1 MALTLERTTQTVTT
15 YDNVSKGGIDNV
27 VTALSTEYTQPG
39 FRYIV
44 DIAITDYYGNANM
57 TTLYVH
63 PNPYGRGIINLRP
76 HMINAL
82 YYKGI
87 VDDTLMLPYIHNTK
101 DDSPSPGLISTTNI
115 MNTQLR
121 MEVYE
126 GWEVA
131 GVFTQDPDTI
141 GPQSIELRAFW
152 GWDNAFSFNENNSAS
167 SPGKGFNDITFG
179 TYYQRLASKVPPAF
193 RSGVIFV
200 PTLPYNM
207 GSFCVNSDDGTFS
220 SEQDIN
226 NKYVELKFYTNA
238 GLLLITDTTS
248 FTITVSAGA
257 VALVPAFAGNLTYL
271 RTGGIPATTA
281 FYTLQ
286 IKDSTNNA
294 ICSVKWLFVI
304 EDRDCD
310 HNPIELGWIGQKG
323 GWNYYNFI
331 KTNQNSIDI
340 ERTEYKKPFGN
351 YGRLGEGIETPGM
364 LTTDWSDN
372 RQYVSRENMVTK
384 YLTVTSDWI
393 TEEEFVYL
401 ESLMISE
408 VVHWV
413 NYDGRGDYTPMIVTD
428 NSYLM
433 RRERNSTKYNLTLK
447 LKYAQDYQAINYN
460 TSYNE

>member
-1 MALTLERTTQTVTT
+1 MALTLQRTTQTVTT

-44 DIAITDYYGNANM
+44 NITINDFYANPN
-57 TTLYVH
+57 TTNLFVH

-76 HMINAL
+76 HLIDAL
-82 YYKGI
+82 FYRGI
-87 VDDTLMLPYIHNTK
+87 VYNTLYFPYIHNTK
-101 DDSPSPGLISTTNI
+101 ANSPLVSLISASGMI
-115 MNTQLR
+115 NTELTI
-121 MEVYE
+121 EVYE

-141 GPQSIELRAFW
+141 GPQQINLMAFW
-152 GWDNAFSFNENNSAS
+152 GWDNAFTFNENNSAS
-167 SPGKGFNDITFG
+167 SPGNGFNDITSS
-179 TYYQRLASKVPPAF
+179 TYYQRLASKVPTSF
-193 RSGVIFV
+193 RSGVTLV
-200 PTLPYNM
+200 PTLPYNL
-207 GSFCVNSDDGTFS
+207 GSFCINADDGTYS
-220 SEQDIN
+220 SEQDAN
-226 NKYVELKFYTNA
+226 NKYVELKFYTSS
-238 GLLLITDTTS
+238 GTLITTDTT
-248 FTITVSAGA
+248 FTIKPEAGG
-257 VALVPAFAGNLTYL
+257 VGLVPAFAGNITYL

-294 ICSVKWLFVI
+294 ICSKRWLFVI
-304 EDRDCD
+304 EDADCD
-310 HNPIELGWIGQKG
+310 HAPIELGWIGKKG

-351 YGRLGEGIETPGM
+351 YGRLGDGLETPGM
-364 LTTDWSDN
+364 LVSDIVDN
-372 RQYVSRENMVTK
+372 REYVSRENMVTK

-401 ESLMISE
+401 ESLMVSE

-413 NYDGRGDYTPMIVTD
+413 NYDGRGDYIPMIVTD
-428 NSYLM
+428 NSYIM

-460 TSYNE
+460 TAYNE

>member
-1 MALTLERTTQTVTT
+1 MALTLERTTQTITT
-15 YDNVSKGGIDNV
+15 YNNVSKGGIDNI

-44 DIAITDYYGNANM
+44 DISVSDIYGGSNS

-76 HMINAL
+76 HIIDSVFYRGLISTSLN
-82 YYKGI
+82 Y
-87 VDDTLMLPYIHNTK
+87 PFIHNTK
-101 DDSPSPGLISTTNI
+101 ANSPSASLISDIEN
-115 MNTQLR
+115 MNCRLS
-121 MEVYE
+121 VVVFE
-126 GWEVA
+126 GWEVG
-131 GVFTQDPDTI
+131 GVFTQDPDGI
-141 GPQSIELRAFW
+141 GPQQIDLMAFW
-152 GWDNAFSFNENNSAS
+152 GWDNAFTFNENNSVVSLGA
-167 SPGKGFNDITFG
+167 GFNDINSN
-179 TYYQRLASKVPPAF
+179 TYYQRLASKVPPSF
-193 RSGVIFV
+193 RSGVTFV
-200 PTLPYNM
+200 PSLPNNL
-207 GSFCVNSDDGTFS
+207 GSFCINADDGTFS

-226 NKYVELKFYTNA
+226 NKYVELKFYTDA

-248 FTITVSAGA
+248 FTITVSPGA
-257 VALVPAFAGNLTYL
+257 VALVPAFAGNMTYL

-286 IKDSTNNA
+286 IKDAITNGA
-294 ICSVKWLFVI
+294 CSKKWLFVL
-304 EDRDCD
+304 EDIDCK
-310 HNPIELGWIGQKG
+310 HTPVPLGWIGKKG

-351 YGRLGEGIETPGM
+351 YGRLGDGIENPGK
-364 LTTDWSDN
+364 LTTDWADN

-401 ESLMISE
+401 ESLMVAD

-413 NYDGRGDYTPMIVTD
+413 NYDGRGDYIPMIVTD
-428 NSYLM
+428 NSYIM

-460 TSYNE
+460 TGT

>member
-1 MALTLERTTQTVTT
+1 MALTLQRTTQTVTT
-15 YDNVSKGGIDNV
+15 YDNVSKGGIDNI
-27 VTALSTEYTQPG
+27 VTALSTEYTQTG

-44 DIAITDYYGNANM
+44 EISITDYYGNSNV

-82 YYKGI
+82 FYKGL
-87 VDDTLMLPYIHNTK
+87 VDNTLNYPWIHNTK
-101 DDSPSPGLISTTNI
+101 ANSPSASLISAEYI
-115 MNTQLR
+115 MNTRLIV
-121 MEVYE
+121 EVFE

-131 GVFTQDPDTI
+131 GLFTQDPDGNGSQTI
-141 GPQSIELRAFW
+141 DLRAFW

-167 SPGKGFNDITFG
+167 SPGKGFNDITSS

-193 RSGVIFV
+193 RSGVTFV

-220 SEQDIN
+220 SQQDTN
-226 NKYVELKFYTNA
+226 NKYIELNFYTSS
-238 GLLLITDTTS
+238 GTLISTDTTS
-248 FTITVSAGA
+248 FTIKVEPGA

-271 RTGGIPATTA
+271 RSGGVPANTS

-286 IKDSTNNA
+286 IKDYLTNA

-304 EDRDCD
+304 EDIDCD
-310 HNPIELGWIGQKG
+310 HNPIELGWIGKKG

-351 YGRLGEGIETPGM
+351 YGRLGDGIENPGM

-384 YLTVTSDWI
+384 YLTITSDWI

-401 ESLMISE
+401 ESLMVAD
-408 VVHWV
+408 VVHIV
-413 NYDGRGDYTPMIVTD
+413 NYDGRGDYIPMIITD
-428 NSYLM
+428 NSYIL

-447 LKYAQDYQAINYN
+447 LKYAQDYQGINYN
-460 TSYNE
+460 TGT